1 MKSSSPLEQ
10 PQLQTRRRAAEEADV
25 SFWRRV
31 DLAAAKSA
39 RLAIRPSHRPAPSR
53 KKAVLWIHA
62 RCVMLNVEL
71 PVGETYLRTALDDT
85 GRVVAG
91 CGVAIDAAVPFKIP
105 PCTSGS
111 SVGARDGCDCSS
123 CSLCF
128 GFGGEAGVFVLADD
142 DELGGGELMDRSSI
156 LPRATR
162 RPSESQIWTF
172 GPGETDPQFRNQTH
186 TLLQGTPHRN
196 PLMQG
201 PICACKTY
209 VRE

>member
-1 MKSSSPLEQ
+1 MSLW
-10 PQLQTRRRAAEEADV
+10 RRA
-25 SFWRRV
+25 

-111 SVGARDGCDCSS
+111 SVGERDGCDCSS

-142 DELGGGELMDRSSI
+142 DELGGELMDRSSMD
-156 LPRATR
+156 
-162 RPSESQIWTF
+162 S
-172 GPGETDPQFRNQTH
+172 
-186 TLLQGTPHRN
+186 
-196 PLMQG
+196 
-201 PICACKTY
+201 
-209 VRE
+209 

>member
-1 MKSSSPLEQ
+1 MSLW
-10 PQLQTRRRAAEEADV
+10 RRA
-25 SFWRRV
+25 

-71 PVGETYLRTALDDT
+71 PVGETYLRTTLDDT
-85 GRVVAG
+85 GCVVAG
-91 CGVAIDAAVPFKIP
+91 CGVAIDAPFKIP

-111 SVGARDGCDCSS
+111 SDCERDGCDCSS

-142 DELGGGELMDRSSI
+142 DELGGELMDRSSMD
-156 LPRATR
+156 
-162 RPSESQIWTF
+162 S
-172 GPGETDPQFRNQTH
+172 
-186 TLLQGTPHRN
+186 
-196 PLMQG
+196 
-201 PICACKTY
+201 
-209 VRE
+209 